1 MKRGFFTMHSD
12 FENAFTRIHLLYH
25 ANQHALTPEEIQPE
39 INSHGYQFSP
49 QQVKQELDHLTSEGY
64 LTITGSLYDITLRGK
79 DELRDAQQHLE
90 TLYQEVA
97 KKKV

>member
-1 MKRGFFTMHSD
+1 MHSD

-49 QQVKQELDHLTSEGY
+49 EKVKQELDHLTGEGY
-64 LTITGSLYDITLRGK
+64 LSNAGSQYDITTSGK
-79 DELRDAQQHLE
+79 DELRSVQQHLE

-97 KKKV
+97 KKQI